1 MASIKK
7 LLKSAPRLRNSLP
20 QNVTRGNGVK
30 NPQKAEA
37 YVGKGVLRSGDTIT
51 AVKGSIT
58 PVPNGP
64 LIKKKGPFKGSTL
77 KKGGKV
83 TVIAGGEK
91 HVVYKKTSPTGVG
104 KGKKGHIMVNHP
116 TKDKGK
122 WDTIDL
128 TKIGRAK
135 TVKQG
140 VASTKKWHRDNP
152 DYKYKG
158 KKK

>member
-1 MASIKK
+1 MAKIKK
-7 LLKSAPRLRNSLP
+7 LITAGMAGLRNSKP

-37 YVGKGVLRSGDTIT
+37 YVGKGVLRNGDTLPAI
-51 AVKGSIT
+51 KGAIT
-58 PVPNGP
+58 PVPNGH
-64 LIKKKGPFKGSTL
+64 LIKKDGTAL

-83 TVIAGGEK
+83 TVMAGGEK
-91 HVVYKKTSPTGVG
+91 HVVYKKTSPTGIG
-104 KGKKGHIMVNHP
+104 KGKKGNIMVNHP

-152 DYKYKG
+152 NYKYKG

>member
-37 YVGKGVLRSGDTIT
+37 YVGKGVLKNGDTIT
-51 AVKGSIT
+51 AVRGSIS

-64 LIKKKGPFKGSTL
+64 LIKKKGPYAGSTL

-83 TVIAGGEK
+83 TVMAGGEK
-91 HVVYKKTSPTGVG
+91 HVVYKSAKNSSKAT
-104 KGKKGHIMVNHP
+104 KGDIIVNHP

-122 WDTIDL
+122 WDTINL
-128 TKIGRAK
+128 TKKAKAK

-140 VASTKKWHRDNP
+140 VAATKKWHKDNP

>member
-7 LLKSAPRLRNSLP
+7 ILKDAPRMRNSMP
-20 QNVTRGNGVK
+20 RK
-30 NPQKAEA
+30 AQK
-37 YVGKGVLRSGDTIT
+37 GDTISSI
-51 AVKGSIT
+51 KGAIT

-64 LIKKKGPFKGSTL
+64 LIKKKGPYAGSTL
-77 KKGGKV
+77 KSGGKV
-83 TVIAGGEK
+83 TVNAGGEK
-91 HVVYKKTSPTGVG
+91 HVVYKATKKSPKAKPGDIV
-104 KGKKGHIMVNHP
+104 VNHP

-122 WDTIDL
+122 WDTINL
-128 TKIGRAK
+128 TKKAKAK

-140 VASTKKWHRDNP
+140 VAATKKWHRDNP

>member
-1 MASIKK
+1 MPKIPKTK
-7 LLKSAPRLRNSLP
+7 
-20 QNVTRGNGVK
+20 VY
-30 NPQKAEA
+30 NPQKASA
-37 YVGKGVLRSGDTIT
+37 YVGKGVLRAGG
-51 AVKGSIT
+51 KIT

-64 LIKKKGPFKGSTL
+64 LVKKKGEFKGSTL
-77 KKGGKV
+77 KDGGKV
-83 TVIAGGEK
+83 KVMAGGEK

-104 KGKKGHIMVNHP
+104 KGKKGNIMVNHP

-140 VASTKKWHRDNP
+140 VASTKKWHKDNP

>member
-7 LLKSAPRLRNSLP
+7 PGP
-20 QNVTRGNGVK
+20 Y
-30 NPQKAEA
+30 NPQKATA
-37 YVGKGVLRSGDTIT
+37 YVGKGVLKNG
-51 AVKGSIT
+51 GGIT
-58 PVPNGP
+58 PVPNGH
-64 LIKKKGPFKGSTL
+64 LIKKDGTSL
-77 KKGGKV
+77 KNGGKV

-140 VASTKKWHRDNP
+140 VASTKKWHKDNP

>member
-1 MASIKK
+1 MARIPKTK
-7 LLKSAPRLRNSLP
+7 
-20 QNVTRGNGVK
+20 VY

-37 YVGKGVLRSGDTIT
+37 YVGKRVLRNGDTLPAI
-51 AVKGSIT
+51 KGSIT
-58 PVPNGP
+58 PVPNGH
-64 LIKKKGPFKGSTL
+64 LIKKDGTSL
-77 KKGGKV
+77 KSGGKV
-83 TVIAGGEK
+83 KVMAGGEK

-140 VASTKKWHRDNP
+140 VASTKKWHKDNP